1 MDSKRRTVGAPRPP
15 SARHGSRPSSA
26 ASLRTAV
33 LESVPMDDLGAS
45 TARLTKIW
53 EKESGEW
60 LEMDLHTACACG
72 DYAYV
77 RELLEGGADANR
89 LNVAGWT
96 PLVYASFLGHDTVVN
111 LLLETGDADGNARTS
126 DGMTALMWASA
137 CNHESIAYFLLQ
149 NGVDIEAKDAKSRTS
164 VMLAAQ
170 NGQTA
175 ALKILIDSKANI
187 ESTDPATGRS
197 PLLLAVQNRHEL
209 AVQTLIDAG
218 ADFKKVDKSGDSA
231 LSLAKKK
238 PCSMVILNLLENA
251 ERGKGTTRGGASL
264 RLDAANLRSEAGL
277 PILSAFE
284 VPGGGRSMRNS
295 ASQLPYLP
303 SPTKTRARGD
313 SEEPQQPDIHEFLE
327 VLGLTKYLPLF
338 EKEEVDFETLVTMTE
353 TDLKGI
359 GLSLFGP
366 RRKISSAIKCWQ
378 EEQQA
383 EDDQEVDL
391 LVSELQCSFE
401 ARVSEEM
408 KMLTDKVNDLSTSL
422 TESQAHRMKLE
433 EELAA
438 GQLQ

>member
-1 MDSKRRTVGAPRPP
+1 
-15 SARHGSRPSSA
+15 
-26 ASLRTAV
+26 
-33 LESVPMDDLGAS
+33 
-45 TARLTKIW
+45 
-53 EKESGEW
+53 
-60 LEMDLHTACACG
+60 
-72 DYAYV
+72 
-77 RELLEGGADANR
+77 
-89 LNVAGWT
+89 
-96 PLVYASFLGHDTVVN
+96 
-111 LLLETGDADGNARTS
+111 
-126 DGMTALMWASA
+126 
-137 CNHESIAYFLLQ
+137 
-149 NGVDIEAKDAKSRTS
+149 
-164 VMLAAQ
+164 
-170 NGQTA
+170 
-175 ALKILIDSKANI
+175 
-187 ESTDPATGRS
+187 
-197 PLLLAVQNRHEL
+197 
-209 AVQTLIDAG
+209 
-218 ADFKKVDKSGDSA
+218 
-231 LSLAKKK
+231 
-238 PCSMVILNLLENA
+238 MVILNLLENA

-422 TESQAHRMKLE
+422 TESQVMEQQKSCNCAHLRLPFNTGGRIANTRAN
-433 EELAA
+433 LSFVFVVPFVFVVVCVYVCVCVPFVFVCARA
-438 GQLQ
+438 RVCVCVVCARRARACVLGPPQPSR